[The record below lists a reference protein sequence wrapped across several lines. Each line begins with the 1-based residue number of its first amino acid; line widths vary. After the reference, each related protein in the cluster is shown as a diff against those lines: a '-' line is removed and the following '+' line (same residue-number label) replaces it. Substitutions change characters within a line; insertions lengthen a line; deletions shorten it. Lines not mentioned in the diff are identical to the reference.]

1 MKNLILGV
9 MLLFMNMGSQVA
21 LGNVQL
27 YHITSF
33 EITEGIDA
41 MSNTAKVVIPRNYA
55 ALNGKFILDEITV
68 GDKAIIKAGY
78 DNELEL
84 EFTGYIREIESDYP
98 LIIHLDDETYPLRQN
113 NLIYSYKNAT
123 LKQVLTDIIPSEI
136 TFKCPSVNLGK
147 FQIDN
152 ESSFQVLQRIK
163 ENYGLYSRLQN
174 GKLTVNLRDVNTV
187 DHDTHT
193 YILNPGQKLTNLVR
207 KNDLKY
213 QRKEDY
219 KLKVTVTSIQ
229 SDGKKLK
236 VSVGNNLKNASQINV
251 SYPGSYTEAEL
262 KTIATSI
269 YNKRCYDGYTGT
281 ITGFGVPRTHAGD
294 ALIIKDNEEPDRAGK
309 YLIEKVLI
317 NYSAS
322 KGFSRKN
329 TLSYLII

>member
-1 MKNLILGV
+1 
-9 MLLFMNMGSQVA
+9 MLLFMNMGSQVT
-21 LGNVQL
+21 LGNVKL
-27 YHITSF
+27 DHITSF

-41 MSNTAKVVIPRNYA
+41 MSNTAKVVLPRNYA
-55 ALNGKFILDEITV
+55 ALNGKFILDAIAV

-78 DNELEL
+78 DNELEI

-113 NLIYSYKNAT
+113 NLIYSYKDAT
-123 LKQVLTDIIPSEI
+123 LKQVLADIIPSTMSFE
-136 TFKCPSVNLGK
+136 CPSVKLGK
-147 FQIDN
+147 FQINN

-163 ENYGLYSRLQN
+163 EDYGLYSRLSN
-174 GKLTVNLRDVNTV
+174 GKLSVNLRDVNTV

-193 YILNPGQKLTNLVR
+193 YTLNPGENLSNLV
-207 KNDLKY
+207 KNNDLKFK
-213 QRKEDY
+213 RKEDY

-236 VSVGNNLKNASQINV
+236 VSVGNNLKNASQININ
-251 SYPGSYTEAEL
+251 YPGSYTEAEL

-294 ALIIKDNEEPDRAGK
+294 ALAIKDNEEPDRSGK
-309 YLIEKVLI
+309 YLIEKVVI
-317 NYSAS
+317 AYNSE

-329 TLSYLII
+329 TLSYLLI